1 MATATARRSVK
12 LTPEMAHNQLVAGVE
27 ALTTSEQ
34 WLAYLAVAAKFTR
47 YSANNTFLIMVQR
60 PDATRVAGFHTWKS
74 LGRSVKK
81 GAKGIAILC
90 PCVRRD
96 RVEDADSGEIIT
108 QSRVAGFRVDY
119 VFDVHDTEGDDLPDD
134 ALQVQH
140 PVGVAPDNMWDTL
153 VRRVEEAGF
162 TVQCAPVCDE
172 ALGTAWGR
180 TQYAERLVTVKST
193 ADPAGACKTLAHEL
207 AHVLLHEHRLYEHR
221 GTVEVE
227 AESVAFIVS
236 AAWGLDAS
244 SYSTG
249 YLAGWSGGDV
259 AAITATADKVLG
271 CARTILEADQPD
283 KEVIPA

>member
-1 MATATARRSVK
+1 
-12 LTPEMAHNQLVAGVE
+12 MAHDQLVAGVE

-47 YSANNTFLIMVQR
+47 YSANNTFLIMLQR

-96 RVEDADSGEIIT
+96 RVEDADTGETIT
-108 QSRVAGFRVDY
+108 QSRVAGFRVGY
-119 VFDVHDTEGDDLPDD
+119 VFDVYDTEGNDLPAD
-134 ALQVQH
+134 ALHVQH
-140 PVGVAPDNMWDTL
+140 PVGVAPDGMWDTL

-180 TQYAERLVTVKST
+180 THYAERSVTVKST

-236 AAWGLDAS
+236 AAWGLDTS

>member
-1 MATATARRSVK
+1 
-12 LTPEMAHNQLVAGVE
+12 MAHDQLIAGVE
-27 ALTTSEQ
+27 VLTTSEQ
-34 WLAYLAVAAKFTR
+34 WISYLAFAAKFTR

-81 GAKGIAILC
+81 GSKGIAILC

-96 RVEDADSGEIIT
+96 SVEGADSGET
-108 QSRVAGFRVDY
+108 TTRSRIAGFRIGY
-119 VFDVHDTEGDDLPDD
+119 VFDLADTEGEDLPDPG
-134 ALQVQH
+134 VTIRH
-140 PVGVAPDNMWDTL
+140 PIGVAPDGMWDTL
-153 VRRVEEAGF
+153 VRRVQEAGF
-162 TVQCAPVCDE
+162 AVHRAPEHDE
-172 ALGTAWGR
+172 ALGAAWGR
-180 TQYAERLVTVKST
+180 THYGQRNVIVKST

-207 AHVLLHEHRLYEHR
+207 AHVLLHENHRYDHR

-236 AAWGLDAS
+236 AVWGLDTS

-259 AAITATADKVLG
+259 GTVTATANKVLA
-271 CARTILEADQPD
+271 CARTILDSDGSADEAEEQL
-283 KEVIPA
+283 VPA